1 VDTDRKLLT
10 LKLAGYGTTDAFSP
24 EAVMP
29 RLSRLAVFIVGAALG
44 LALWVVPALLS
55 DEPLPWDRQGIFAV
69 ALLLIG
75 LMLGFFG
82 PGQPVAA
89 VAGVLVGQLLVLLGR
104 VLTNASTSDL
114 WLVSAMLL
122 AGYTCVAGGIGA
134 VLGNALRRRLGPVPR
149 ERDRR
154 GG

>member
-1 VDTDRKLLT
+1 
-10 LKLAGYGTTDAFSP
+10 
-24 EAVMP
+24 MP

-55 DEPLPWDRQGIFAV
+55 DEPLPWDSQGPMFAL

-75 LMLGFFG
+75 IMLGFFG

-89 VAGVLVGQLLVLLGR
+89 IAGVLVGQLLVLLGR
-104 VLTNASTSDL
+104 VMTNAATSDL

-122 AGYTCVAGGIGA
+122 AGYTFVAGGIGA

-154 GG
+154 RG